1 MTNYYQTLGVD
12 KSANTDDIKK
22 AYRKLASQHHPDKG
36 GDTIKFQE
44 IQEAYATLSEPDK
57 REQYDNPAPQGM
69 HFGGMPPGFEDMFA
83 NAFGG
88 SSPFGDMFGRRA
100 NPGPPRNRVL
110 NLQTQLSLEEALI
123 GKDLIA
129 NIQLPSGREQILEVK
144 IPAGVREGTTLR
156 LVGMGDDSVPNTPRG
171 DIHLSIHIAPHHTY
185 QRQGDDLVRI
195 LNVDCL
201 DAIIGKTVTFE
212 TLDNKTLEIVI
223 GSGTQNGQ
231 ILAVHGYGMPNM
243 NDPRMKG
250 RLMLHVQITVPTNLT
265 NAQKDLIR
273 QIIS

>member
-1 MTNYYQTLGVD
+1 M
-12 KSANTDDIKK
+12 
-22 AYRKLASQHHPDKG
+22 
-36 GDTIKFQE
+36 
-44 IQEAYATLSEPDK
+44 
-57 REQYDNPAPQGM
+57 
-69 HFGGMPPGFEDMFA
+69 
-83 NAFGG
+83 
-88 SSPFGDMFGRRA
+88 
-100 NPGPPRNRVL
+100 L

-250 RLMLHVQITVPTNLT
+250 RLMLHVQITVPANLT